1 VSAKLGLASNF
12 IVKLNIVTMINK
24 GKLIE
29 GIDAK
34 SQKNQFKIF
43 IGIDVSK
50 LKLDVSV
57 VMMGIICTSFQVENK
72 ASGFKKLLKRVEKLP
87 DYRAKITLFCMEST
101 SIYHLPLADFLAK
114 KEQSVW
120 VENPYQI
127 KHSLGLVRG
136 KNDKTDARKIGEYA
150 YRHSDKFRP
159 FEPASIALKKL
170 EAIHKQR
177 SKLLKI
183 KHQLTLEIKEYQSL
197 GMNELATIKK
207 ELSAPTVESIENA
220 IKESR
225 KKMEQIIDE
234 DEALK
239 TLYKLI
245 ITVEGVDLLVGVY
258 LLVATG
264 GFKKFTNAKKFA
276 CQIGIAPFEHQSGSS
291 LKKQKGTSNFAD
303 KLGKKMITNSVG
315 CAIRTYGGLRSYY
328 ERKVKEGKPEGRVLN
343 ACKNKLLHRIFAV
356 VKSGKPYDR
365 FHEWKPNKAS

>member
-1 VSAKLGLASNF
+1 
-12 IVKLNIVTMINK
+12 MINK
-24 GKLIE
+24 DKLVGKIKV
-29 GIDAK
+29 K
-34 SQKNQFKIF
+34 SPFKIF

-50 LKLDVSV
+50 QKLDVSV
-57 VMMGIICTSFQVENK
+57 VRMGVICTSFQVENK
-72 ASGFKKLLKRVEKLP
+72 LSGFKRLLKRIEKSP
-87 DYRAKITLFCMEST
+87 DYQLKITLFCMEST
-101 SIYHLPLADFLAK
+101 SIYHLPLADFLAH

-136 KNDKTDARKIGEYA
+136 KNDKNDARKIGEYA

-159 FEPASIALKKL
+159 FEPVNIALKKL

-183 KHQLTLEIKEYQSL
+183 KYQLTLEVKEYESL
-197 GMNELATIKK
+197 GMNELADIKQ
-207 ELSAPTVESIENA
+207 EISAQTVESIEKA

-225 KKMEQIIDE
+225 KKMKEIIHQ

-245 ITVEGVDLLVGVY
+245 TTVEGVDLLVGVY

-315 CAIRTYGGLRSYY
+315 CAIRKYGGLRSYY

-356 VKSGKPYDR
+356 VKSGKPYDK
-365 FHEWKPNKAS
+365 FHEWQPKTVS